1 MNGSTKLT
9 LVAVL
14 LIVSALSGCAKWQNN
29 SAIDR
34 LKPAAADHA
43 DALARDSMPAARE
56 TGLAL
61 LAQLAAFADW

>member
-1 MNGSTKLT
+1 MNGSMTRT
-9 LVAVL
+9 LAAAL
-14 LIVSALSGCAKWQNN
+14 LMLSALSGCATWQTS

-43 DALARDSMPAARE
+43 EALAGSDMPAARK

-61 LAQLAAFADW
+61 LSQLAAFADW

>member
-1 MNGSTKLT
+1 MLN
-9 LVAVL
+9 
-14 LIVSALSGCAKWQNN
+14 ALSACATWQSS

-43 DALARDSMPAARE
+43 DALAGSSMSQARE